1 MSARR
6 RHPWQSA
13 AVALLVLA
21 AGSAASALSVTP
33 AAARAGK
40 RPPPSAAALPR
51 VEVSL
56 DSLLDRRTTSDFPGP
71 ALSVAFALRGEDAAA
86 VFSARPRITRAADD
100 TGRDLAAGEGRMV
113 YGRGG
118 WQEARGE
125 GTVTPRIELA
135 SPSRKAKR
143 LSAVEGVLEAYL
155 PSRDPAATIRV
166 DRVLARIDQPLS
178 LLALSRQRVSLRVL
192 SKASLEREKKAAE
205 ARREREKKRAGKPG
219 EGLEAAAG
227 AMAEVLVETIQRLFS
242 NVGEHDLILKVDDP
256 GQKIFAFDLATPD
269 GKRIESYGTTDV
281 EGYRIVRM
289 LERIPQNAS
298 LRVRLKTPRS
308 FAEIP
313 FALRDVP
320 LP

>member
-1 MSARR
+1 MSALR
-6 RHPWQSA
+6 RHPWPSA
-13 AVALLVLA
+13 AAAFLLLA
-21 AGSAASALSVTP
+21 ASGAP
-33 AAARAGK
+33 AAAPAGK
-40 RPPPSAAALPR
+40 RPPTSAAALPR

-71 ALSVAFALRGEDAAA
+71 ALSVAFALRGEDAEA
-86 VFSARPRITRAADD
+86 VFSARPRITRATDD

-118 WQEARGE
+118 WQEARGQ
-125 GTVTPRIELA
+125 GPVTPRVELA

-143 LSAVEGVLEAYL
+143 LPAVEGVLETYL
-155 PSRDPAATIRV
+155 PSRDPAATVRI
-166 DRVLARIDQPLS
+166 DRVLSRVDQPLS
-178 LLALSRQRVSLRVL
+178 LPALTRQRVSLRVL
-192 SKASLEREKKAAE
+192 SKASLEREKKATE
-205 ARREREKKRAGKPG
+205 ARRAREKTRTKPDG

-227 AMAEVLVETIQRLFS
+227 AMADALVETIQRLFS

-269 GKRIESYGTTDV
+269 GKPIDSYGTTDV

-289 LERIPQNAS
+289 LERIPPNAS